1 MIGTEGQA
9 MATRVVTVFGGSGFI
24 GRYVVKRLAQLGW
37 VVRVAVRRPS
47 RAQFLKPL
55 GDVGQITPLRAPL
68 QDEAAIRDAVA
79 GAHAVI
85 NLVGLLYEKG
95 RQNFKAVHLEGA
107 RRVASAAA
115 AAGVKHLV
123 QVSAI
128 GAAPNAEAEYARSKA
143 AAEAAVRQAFPG
155 AAVIRPSI
163 VFGPEDGFFNLFA
176 ALARLSPVLPLF
188 GGGKTRFQPVY
199 VGDVAE
205 AVVKALT
212 DPACAGKTYELG
224 GPRVYSFKELLE
236 LMLTVIRRRRLLVPL
251 PFWAASLEATFLEL
265 MPVPLLT
272 RDQVKLLKHDNV
284 VAPDALTLKDLG
296 IAPTAVELMTPTYL
310 ERYRPGGRSHQ
321 RQLV

>member
-1 MIGTEGQA
+1 M
-9 MATRVVTVFGGSGFI
+9 
-24 GRYVVKRLAQLGW
+24 
-37 VVRVAVRRPS
+37 
-47 RAQFLKPL
+47 
-55 GDVGQITPLRAPL
+55 
-68 QDEAAIRDAVA
+68 
-79 GAHAVI
+79 
-85 NLVGLLYEKG
+85 
-95 RQNFKAVHLEGA
+95 
-107 RRVASAAA
+107 
-115 AAGVKHLV
+115 
-123 QVSAI
+123 
-128 GAAPNAEAEYARSKA
+128 
-143 AAEAAVRQAFPG
+143 
-155 AAVIRPSI
+155 IRPSI
-163 VFGPEDGFFNLFA
+163 VFGPEDGFFNLIA

-296 IAPTAVELMTPTYL
+296 IAPTAVELITPTYL

>member
-1 MIGTEGQA
+1 

-24 GRYVVKRLAQLGW
+24 GRSVVKRLARQGW
-37 VVRVAVRRPS
+37 VVRVAVRRPL

-68 QDEAAIRDAVA
+68 QDEAAVRDAVA

-85 NLVGLLYEKG
+85 NLVGLLYETR
-95 RQNFKAVHLEGA
+95 RQRFAGVHFEGA
-107 RRVASAAA
+107 RRVAEAAA

-128 GAAPNAEAEYARSKA
+128 GAAPGAEAEYARSKG
-143 AAEAAVRQAFPG
+143 AAEAAVREAFPG
-155 AAVIRPSI
+155 AVVIRPSI

-176 ALARLSPVLPLF
+176 ELARLSPLLPLI

-199 VGDVAE
+199 VADVAE
-205 AVVKALT
+205 AVVKTLT

-224 GPRVYSFKELLE
+224 GPRVYSFKELLQ

-272 RDQVKLLKHDNV
+272 RDQVRLLKHDNV
-284 VAPDALTLKDLG
+284 VAPDALGLKDIG
-296 IAPTAVELMTPTYL
+296 IAPTAVELILPTYL
-310 ERYRPGGRSHQ
+310 ERYRLGGRFNQ